1 MLVVFF
7 LYDHRATD
15 ELKAQHTSELEDMR
29 KTLSS
34 QENMVESQRQ
44 DLCQLKGELAE
55 RSSELTS
62 LREQC
67 RRREEETAAN
77 WRQQRE
83 VAEREAKE
91 V

>member
-1 MLVVFF
+1 
-7 LYDHRATD
+7 
-15 ELKAQHTSELEDMR
+15 MR

-44 DLCQLKGELAE
+44 DLCRLRGELVE
-55 RSSELTS
+55 RSSELAS
-62 LREQC
+62 LREQS

-77 WRQQRE
+77 WRQQIE